1 MGQRDAD
8 RMMMRPAIRVDLEEA
23 GRTQEIAAVDIL
35 EETPIEGS
43 VVVDEG
49 PRSEAPSISPLALDN
64 LAPRRKAPDTRLGE
78 STFRIW
84 RQPRRRLGGIVLGAM
99 GLSLAILAAAMIRPH
114 GDDGQAASVVR
125 VVAAAPSPGFVAA
138 TASTAME
145 SAPPMASS
153 GTIVSPG
160 SASPL
165 FVDGKRITATSA
177 IVACGKH
184 TVRVGRSKLREV
196 VVPCGATVTLD
207 AYGSVAR

>member
-1 MGQRDAD
+1 VGQRDAD

-35 EETPIEGS
+35 EETPIEES
-43 VVVDEG
+43 VVVNEG

-64 LAPRRKAPDTRLGE
+64 MAPRRKAVDGRLGE

-99 GLSLAILAAAMIRPH
+99 GLSLAILAAAMTRPH

-138 TASTAME
+138 TSTAME

-160 SASPL
+160 SAWPL